1 MDALLKCQG
10 YWWAAREAG
19 GADPRLVAA
28 SAEPRL
34 SEHGPHR
41 KGITQ
46 IVSAV

>member
-10 YWWAAREAG
+10 YWWAAREAR

-28 SAEPRL
+28 SAEPQL

-46 IVSAV
+46 IVSAL